1 MWSGHCSCRN
11 WSSCAAAWRPGLS
24 LCQMW
29 LRLVCE
35 VVDPVNS
42 LWETNH
48 CILLPRGSL
57 SETQHPLSISV
68 VCSACTSKVHRNC
81 TWPCHASSDKGLSLA
96 QNTPPDYPGCL
107 HLPDQVL
114 PRVCLPE
121 SQCLVTAHVCSPA
134 QCPLQIGKCGKL
146 ATSLSL
152 P

>member
-1 MWSGHCSCRN
+1 MCC
-11 WSSCAAAWRPGLS
+11 CLRPGLS

-29 LRLVCE
+29 LQVG
-35 VVDPVNS
+35 VWVGGS
-42 LWETNH
+42 SKK
-48 CILLPRGSL
+48 LPLGNQPL
-57 SETQHPLSISV
+57 HTPTQGALYETQHPLSISV
-68 VCSACTSKVHRNC
+68 VCSACTSKVHA
-81 TWPCHASSDKGLSLA
+81 TAPGPAMQAVTKDSEVWPKIHPQTIQAVSTK
-96 QNTPPDYPGCL
+96 
-107 HLPDQVL
+107 PDQVL